1 MAKKNILIISYYW
14 PPSGGSGVQRWLNFA
29 NKLCTNYDITVITTK
44 TPNYQ
49 LNDLT
54 LDKLIDPRIKV
65 IKISSFEPAKFFQ
78 SKNSN
83 SENLS
88 SSGLFNKIKLYVRA
102 NFFFPDSRMFWINKV
117 SAFASSY
124 ILNNNIDC
132 FITTSPPFSLNI
144 VGYNVKKKTNCKWI
158 SDYRD
163 PWSDFF
169 QFRKMPM
176 SNFTKNKHKIWENKS
191 LKAADSVLVTSPSL
205 RDEYLKINT
214 NTFLINNGFKNYIK
228 TKKSE
233 YFNLVYSGV
242 MKSSQ
247 NPKNLWKVLYEISS
261 INKSF
266 SNDLRIKLI
275 GNFDSEIITNP
286 YIELLKKN
294 IKFFD
299 YVKQEDL
306 NDLISDTTC
315 FIACDIND
323 RRGGNVIPGKIYYYL
338 SFKKN
343 IVAFSSN
350 NSDTDKI
357 IKETSSGKVFDFSN
371 ENELKNHIL
380 ELYINFKNNKEPNIN
395 KNYDK
400 YLISNL
406 TTELDKIIKNTLA

>member
-1 MAKKNILIISYYW
+1 M
-14 PPSGGSGVQRWLNFA
+14 
-29 NKLCTNYDITVITTK
+29 
-44 TPNYQ
+44 
-49 LNDLT
+49 
-54 LDKLIDPRIKV
+54 
-65 IKISSFEPAKFFQ
+65 
-78 SKNSN
+78 
-83 SENLS
+83 
-88 SSGLFNKIKLYVRA
+88 
-102 NFFFPDSRMFWINKV
+102 
-117 SAFASSY
+117 
-124 ILNNNIDC
+124 
-132 FITTSPPFSLNI
+132 
-144 VGYNVKKKTNCKWI
+144 
-158 SDYRD
+158 
-163 PWSDFF
+163 
-169 QFRKMPM
+169 
-176 SNFTKNKHKIWENKS
+176 
-191 LKAADSVLVTSPSL
+191 
-205 RDEYLKINT
+205 
-214 NTFLINNGFKNYIK
+214 
-228 TKKSE
+228 
-233 YFNLVYSGV
+233 
-242 MKSSQ
+242 
-247 NPKNLWKVLYEISS
+247 YEISS
-261 INKSF
+261 TNKSF

-323 RRGGNVIPGKIYYYL
+323 SRGGNLIPGKIYYYL

-380 ELYINFKNNKEPNIN
+380 ELYINFKDKKEPNIN

-406 TTELDKIIKNTLA
+406 TKDLDKIIKNTLA